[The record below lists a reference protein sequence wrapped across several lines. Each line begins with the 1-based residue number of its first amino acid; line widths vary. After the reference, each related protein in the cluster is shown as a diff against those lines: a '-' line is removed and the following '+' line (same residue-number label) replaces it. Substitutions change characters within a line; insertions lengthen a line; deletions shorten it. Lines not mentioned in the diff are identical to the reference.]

1 MKHFDNRK
9 KLLDGCRR
17 IVIKIGSAVLTG
29 QKGLDRVMI
38 HRLSD
43 QIAELRNEGR
53 EILVVSSGAIASG
66 MRKLGFPEK
75 PRSIPHKQA
84 TAAVGQSFLMQ
95 AWEEAFDKHDVLVAQ
110 VLLTG
115 DDLGHRQRYLNARN
129 TLETLIEWRIVP
141 IINENDTVAVEE
153 IKFGDNDQLAV
164 LIGGLVGADLIII
177 LTDIAGL
184 YDHDPKTCPSA
195 RLITEVH
202 RVDRRV
208 LSCASSQAS
217 STGTGGMVSKLLAA
231 KKSLAIGIPLIIA
244 PGRDRDVLLRLVQG
258 ECLGTLFVPDRKLYQ
273 GRKVWL
279 ANVPH
284 PSGDLVLDDGAVDAV
299 VHKGKSLLPAGIQEV
314 KGTFGMGAPVRCLD
328 TAGRVIAIGL
338 SNYKSSEI
346 EKIKGCHTSEIENIL
361 GYKHSDEVIH
371 RNNLALVF
379 EEDVSGDDDN
389 EEAAKVVN

>member
-1 MKHFDNRK
+1 
-9 KLLDGCRR
+9 
-17 IVIKIGSAVLTG
+17 
-29 QKGLDRVMI
+29 MI

-66 MRKLGFPEK
+66 MRKLGFSEK

-95 AWEEAFDKHDVLVAQ
+95 AWEEAFDKHEILVAQ

-115 DDLGHRQRYLNARN
+115 EDLGHRQRYLNARN
-129 TLETLIEWRIVP
+129 TLETLIEWGIVP

-164 LIGGLVGADLIII
+164 LIGGLVGADLIVI

-184 YDHDPKTCPSA
+184 YDHDPKTYPSA
-195 RLITEVH
+195 QLITEVH
-202 RVDRRV
+202 KVDRRV
-208 LSCASSQAS
+208 LSCASSQTS

-244 PGRDRDVLLRLVQG
+244 PGRERDVLLRLVRG
-258 ECLGTLFVPDRKLYQ
+258 ECLGTLFVPERRFYQ

-284 PSGDLVLDDGAVDAV
+284 PSGDLVLDDGAVDAI
-299 VHKGKSLLPAGIQEV
+299 VHKGKSLLPAGILEV
-314 KGTFGMGAPVRCLD
+314 RGTFGMGAPVRCVD

-346 EKIKGCHTSEIENIL
+346 EKIKGCHTSEIESIL

-379 EEDVSGDDDN
+379 EEEFS
-389 EEAAKVVN
+389 EAEGVG